1 MPIRLIS
8 LVLFLLFSIFTQSI
22 FSNEIILP
30 KEKPSV
36 FKKIERNINKN
47 TEILPNKKPVIA
59 EKKTGREKKIDKEIE
74 KKANIEI
81 TEKKLLIQISFYLK
95 KNLKLTEKQKL

>member
-47 TEILPNKKPVIA
+47 TQIIPSKKPVIK
-59 EKKTGREKKIDKEIE
+59 EKKQVEKKRSI
-74 KKANIEI
+74 
-81 TEKKLLIQISFYLK
+81 KKLRKKQI
-95 KNLKLTEKQKL
+95 

>member
-59 EKKTGREKKIDKEIE
+59 EKKQVEKKKD
-74 KKANIEI
+74 
-81 TEKKLLIQISFYLK
+81 
-95 KNLKLTEKQKL
+95 

>member
-47 TEILPNKKPVIA
+47 TEILPNKKPVIK
-59 EKKTGREKKIDKEIE
+59 EKKQVEKKRLI
-74 KKANIEI
+74 
-81 TEKKLLIQISFYLK
+81 KKLRKKQI
-95 KNLKLTEKQKL
+95 

>member
-1 MPIRLIS
+1 MLIRLIS
-8 LVLFLLFSIFTQSI
+8 LAILLFSIFTQSI

-47 TEILPNKKPVIA
+47 TSNC
-59 EKKTGREKKIDKEIE
+59 T
-74 KKANIEI
+74 
-81 TEKKLLIQISFYLK
+81 
-95 KNLKLTEKQKL
+95 

>member
-1 MPIRLIS
+1 MLIRLIS
-8 LVLFLLFSIFTQSI
+8 LVLLLLFSIFTKPI

-47 TEILPNKKPVIA
+47 TQIVPSKKPTIS
-59 EKKTGREKKIDKEIE
+59 EKNHRNEG
-74 KKANIEI
+74 
-81 TEKKLLIQISFYLK
+81 L
-95 KNLKLTEKQKL
+95 

>member
-47 TEILPNKKPVIA
+47 TQILPSKKPVIT
-59 EKKTGREKKIDKEIE
+59 EKKQVEKKKIDKKIE
-74 KKANIEI
+74 KKTNIEL
-81 TEKKLLIQISFYLK
+81 TDKKIINTNFILPQ
-95 KNLKLTEKQKL
+95 KNLKLTEK

>member
-1 MPIRLIS
+1 MLIRLIS

-47 TEILPNKKPVIA
+47 TQIVPSKKPL
-59 EKKTGREKKIDKEIE
+59 
-74 KKANIEI
+74 I
-81 TEKKLLIQISFYLK
+81 TEK
-95 KNLKLTEKQKL
+95 NR

>member
-47 TEILPNKKPVIA
+47 TQIVPSKKPVINR
-59 EKKTGREKKIDKEIE
+59 KKTGREKKRLI
-74 KKANIEI
+74 
-81 TEKKLLIQISFYLK
+81 KKLRKKQI
-95 KNLKLTEKQKL
+95 

>member
-47 TEILPNKKPVIA
+47 TQIVPSKKPVIKDFYA
-59 EKKTGREKKIDKEIE
+59 PLKNNFI
-74 KKANIEI
+74 
-81 TEKKLLIQISFYLK
+81 LLQYLK
-95 KNLKLTEKQKL
+95 